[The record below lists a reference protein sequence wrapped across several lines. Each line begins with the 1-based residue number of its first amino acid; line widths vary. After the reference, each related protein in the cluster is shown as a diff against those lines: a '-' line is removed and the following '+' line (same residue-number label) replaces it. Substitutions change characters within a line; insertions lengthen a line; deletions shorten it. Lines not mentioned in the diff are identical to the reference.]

1 MKKLNVSQMEV
12 LKGGLT
18 RCQAAVAVGCG
29 ITGAIAGV
37 LTGGLGSFVAGA
49 GCSMLADHYEAC
61 KGKP

>member
-49 GCSMLADHYEAC
+49 GCSMYTST
-61 KGKP
+61 